1 MSLNTNF
8 NVNPYYDDFDEDKKF
23 LRLLFKPGYA
33 VQARELTQ
41 LQTLLQNQTSRFGN
55 HIFRNGSLV
64 TGGQTF
70 IQDATY
76 LKLNSDYA
84 NTAISV
90 SNFNGLSI
98 TNSDGS
104 KRGEVI
110 AVYDADAG
118 TGDPKTLLVKQIYG
132 NTFTSGETI
141 QTIQDAPVYANIST
155 SGVGTGQ
162 TFSIS
167 EGVFYYD
174 GYFIK
179 NSAQTIATSKYDNTT
194 ANARIGFE
202 ITESIVVS
210 SQDTSLLDPAQDASN
225 YQAPGADRYK
235 VDLILATRSLT
246 STDTSQFIELA
257 QVENGVLVSANK
269 YPLYA
274 VLEDTF
280 ARRTYD
286 ESGNYT
292 VRPFQLSLETSAA
305 NSAKAN
311 VIMSPGKA
319 YVYGYEYETIA
330 PTTITFDKPRTTD
343 NVVGK
348 RISADYGYYVYAN
361 TANGSLPIDTFSTVD
376 LHCVPNSSIN
386 VTSTGTIT
394 NTKIGTARIKSIEFE
409 TASNTSN
416 AATYEFRTYL
426 FDINVGSIFGG
437 NVTTKL
443 DFSNTSYLGIAN
455 TVVNAYQYSMSNNAY
470 VGAQF
475 RIVTGPG
482 AGEPSKTIVNYN
494 GATQTIQLSS
504 PFTANVQQNTSTW
517 AIDFELA
524 QVESLAVTSGTQR
537 VSSVDIAPASKDP
550 ASLYD
555 DAILSDRNLEP
566 LIFPL
571 GQNYVALS
579 SITDFYYSYRRLIHN
594 QTFNASSQTILPAL
608 GSGETYAAATS
619 TSSKA
624 QKYQII
630 VTTQGTSPYPIGSYI
645 PANLISDVDVPNRR
659 ITVTGATTDMVV
671 DVICTID
678 AVNPGSKTKTY
689 VTANSQIQVGDIAG
703 TSIFANNGV
712 ILYTAQG
719 QTHVMANTVVK
730 IPGISQSLFV
740 ADVVNL
746 VSVIDYNGYNITL
759 ANSAYATDITSKY
772 TLDNGQRDSY
782 YDHAV
787 IKLKSGVSAPNGPL
801 VIKYNYFSSADAGGY
816 FDVDSYSGYTY
827 GSVPPY
833 TSTSTGLFY
842 RLSDCLDFR
851 SVRAIPTTPTLANT
865 VTFSSGSNP
874 KIPENGSDIILTYD
888 YYLPRI
894 DKVAL
899 NKNRSFEVIQGNPSL
914 NPVPPQDKDGAMTLY
929 ILREPPYLAN
939 TSNVNVEYVDNR
951 RYTMKDI
958 GTISK
963 RVSNLEYYTSLSLL
977 EQSAVNKQ
985 DLTIL
990 DSTNTPRF
998 KNGIIV
1004 DSFTG
1009 SSVASVASPDY
1020 KAAIDP
1026 KLNEMRPTFNVSS
1039 RMLNFNPATSTN
1051 YLQSG
1056 ALVTANATHTMFID
1070 QNKSSK
1076 VYNVNPFNVINY
1088 LGKIKLDP
1096 PSDVWVDTSKQP
1108 DVLVNLE
1115 GDKDAWAQIAQASYS
1130 YDWGNWQTYWTGTP
1144 VVSGA
1149 QEGNEWIGDGA
1160 GTVRQATGTQY
1171 ITTSVG
1177 QVRSGIATQVVPST
1191 ITKSLGDKVI
1201 DVSIIQYMRSKNVVF
1216 TGSGFKPTTTLY
1228 GFFDNIDVNSYIS
1241 RLNKFT
1247 LATNK
1252 LSYQTTTGS
1261 LETVAI
1267 YDNTLAANVGTA
1279 LIALTS
1285 NYEAFVVSV
1294 NPSAAFNVSTA
1305 SVNLIGST
1313 TGTSVRING
1322 YEHYSG
1328 RAAAGTTNTITL
1340 RVDALNAN
1348 NTGTYVGSSVYIVSG
1363 TGAGQKRTIS
1373 GYVAG
1378 TRVATVSADWATTPD
1393 TTSVYSIGNL
1403 YTTLAGDV
1411 AGLFFIPSGIFRTG
1425 EKHFRLINNQT
1436 GDLPSSSTNG
1446 DASFYAQGLLQKTE
1460 NTIISTTV
1468 PTIQRAAV
1476 TSERVVTST
1485 TTREVVT
1492 GYYDPLA
1499 QTFLVSRDNYPD
1511 GIFISKARFCFKT
1524 KDATMPITLQLRP
1537 TVNGYPSS
1545 SVVFPN
1551 STVTL
1556 TPDKINV
1563 SDSPDLN
1570 DETKYT
1576 DFVFDSPIYVQPG
1589 EYTFV
1594 LITNS
1599 LGYEV
1604 YAAEIG
1610 KLDTVTGEQISEQPY
1625 GGSLFLSQNGSTWT
1639 AEQNSDLMFRLYR
1652 YTFDTGTVTAKFQV
1666 DVPSANTPYDLM
1678 NLMSSEV
1685 VLGNTSLAY
1694 SFTSEKDTTGGI
1706 VTSIPITPYTDYLMT
1721 DGYGRRVLNPSTGNT
1736 SMVVT
1741 ATMSTS
1747 NPDVSPI
1754 LDTSRFGSIF
1764 VENIIN
1770 GLPLSN
1776 SDIVI
1781 TNAGTKYGPNGSVT
1795 ITITGGGGS
1804 GATANVLVANTG
1816 TGAAPG
1822 NSIISVTLTNPGS
1835 GYTTSPTFT
1844 ISDANT
1850 TPGTGATVIYNGE
1863 DKKSGGNSN
1872 VRYITRKV
1880 TLADGF
1886 DSGDLRVYV
1895 TAYKPAGSDINVYY
1909 KLLSV
1914 SDNETFDDKSWQLMT
1929 QLSNV
1934 NFASN
1939 NYQDYREIA
1948 YAPGISNA
1956 ANNSVL
1962 YSTSSTTFNTF
1973 RTFAIKIVL
1982 SGTSTVDV
1990 PKVRDFRAIAL
2001 PAGS

>member
-41 LQTLLQNQTSRFGN
+41 LQTLLQNQTGRFGN
-55 HIFRNGSLV
+55 HVFKNGSLV

-84 NTAISV
+84 NTAVSV
-90 SNFNGLSI
+90 TNFNGLSI
-98 TNSDGS
+98 KNSDGS

-141 QTIQDAPVYANIST
+141 QTIQAAPVYANIST

-179 NSAQTIATSKYDNTT
+179 NSAQTIATSKYNNTT
-194 ANARIGFE
+194 ANAKIGFE

-235 VDLILATRSLT
+235 IDLVLATRSLT
-246 STDTSQFIELA
+246 STDTTQFIELA
-257 QVENGVLVSANK
+257 QVQNGVLVSANK

-330 PTTITFDKPRTTD
+330 PTIITFDKPRTTD
-343 NVVGK
+343 SVTAK

-361 TANGSLPIDTFSTVD
+361 TANGSLPINNLVTID

-386 VTSTGTIT
+386 VSSTGTIS
-394 NTKIGTARIKSIEFE
+394 NTKIGTARVKSIEYE
-409 TASNTSN
+409 TSSNTAN
-416 AATYEFRTYL
+416 AATYEYRTYL
-426 FDINVGSIFGG
+426 FDINVGTILGG
-437 NVTTKL
+437 NVITKL
-443 DFSNTSYLGIAN
+443 DFSNTTYLGIAN
-455 TVVNAYQYSMSNNAY
+455 TVVNAYQYSIANNAY
-470 VGAQF
+470 TGAQF
-475 RIVTGPG
+475 RIVSGPG
-482 AGEPSKTIVNYN
+482 AGEPAKTIVNYN

-517 AIDFELA
+517 AIDFEFA
-524 QVESLAVTSGTQR
+524 QVESLAVTSGTNR
-537 VSSVDIAPASKDP
+537 VASIDIAPDSKDP
-550 ASLYD
+550 ASTYYD
-555 DAILSDRNLEP
+555 TILADRNLEP

-571 GQNYVALS
+571 GQN
-579 SITDFYYSYRRLIHN
+579 SI
-594 QTFNASSQTILPAL
+594 AL
-608 GSGETYAAATS
+608 GSISNFSYSYKRLYESQAFSSSVSPALSVGSGESISSAVS

-624 QKYQII
+624 EKYQ
-630 VTTQGTSPYPIGSYI
+630 VVVVSQGTGAYASGQTV
-645 PANLISDVDVPNRR
+645 PATAFTVDTGTKKLT
-659 ITVTGATTDMVV
+659 ITNANNMTAN
-671 DVICTID
+671 IIATID
-678 AVNPGSKTKTY
+678 SVSPTAKAKTY
-689 VTANSQIQVGDIAG
+689 VTANATVQTGLIAG

-719 QTHVMANTVVK
+719 QTHIMANTVVK
-730 IPGISQSLFV
+730 TPDTAQSLFV
-740 ADVVNL
+740 SDVVNIVAVL
-746 VSVIDYNGYNITL
+746 DYNGYAVTT
-759 ANSAYATDITSKY
+759 ANASYATDITSKY

-787 IKLKSGVSAPNGPL
+787 IKLKSGVYAPTGPL
-801 VIKYNYFSSADAGGY
+801 VVKYNYFSSSGAGY

-827 GSVPPY
+827 GAVPAY
-833 TSTSTGLFY
+833 FSASTGAYYQLA
-842 RLSDCLDFR
+842 DCLDFR
-851 SVRAIPTTPTLANT
+851 PIRAVPTTPTLANT
-865 VTFSSGSNP
+865 VTFDVDSTTTGP
-874 KIPENGSDIILTYD
+874 KIPENGSDIILSYN

-899 NKNRSFEVIQGNPSL
+899 NKNRSFEVIQGIPSL

-929 ILREPPYLAN
+929 VLREPAYLAN
-939 TSNVNVEYVDNR
+939 TSNVNIEYVDNR
-951 RYTMKDI
+951 RYTMRDI

-1026 KLNEMRPTFNVSS
+1026 KINEMRPTFNVSS
-1039 RMLNFNPATSTN
+1039 RMLNFNPATSSN

-1056 ALVTANATHTMFID
+1056 PLVTANATHTMFID
-1070 QNKSSK
+1070 QNKASK

-1130 YDWGNWQTYWTGTP
+1130 YDWGNWQTYWTGATT
-1144 VVSGA
+1144 VSGA
-1149 QEGNEWIGDGA
+1149 QEGNGWIADGG
-1160 GTVRQATGTQY
+1160 GTKSTATGTQY
-1171 ITTSVG
+1171 ITTTIG

-1201 DVSIIQYMRSKNVVF
+1201 DVSIVQYMRSKNVVF
-1216 TGSGFKPTTTLY
+1216 TGSGFKPATTLY

-1247 LATNK
+1247 LAASK

-1285 NYEAFVVSV
+1285 NNEAFVVSV
-1294 NPSAAFNVSTA
+1294 NPSAAFNVSTS

-1348 NTGTYVGSSVYIVSG
+1348 NTGTYVGSSIYIVSG

-1378 TRVATVSADWATTPD
+1378 TRVATVSVDWSTTPD

-1411 AGLFFIPSGIFRTG
+1411 AGLFFIPSGTFRTG

-1436 GDLPSSSTNG
+1436 GDIPSSSTNG

-1511 GIFISKARFCFKT
+1511 GIFISKARFCFKS
-1524 KDATMPITLQLRP
+1524 KDETMPITLQLRP

-1545 SVVFPN
+1545 SVVFPH

-1570 DETKYT
+1570 DATKYT
-1576 DFVFDSPIYVQPG
+1576 DFVFDAPVYVQPG

-1610 KLDTVTGEQISEQPY
+1610 KLDTVSGQQISAQPY

-1652 YTFDTGTVTAKFQV
+1652 YTFNTGAVTAKFQV

-1678 NLMSSEV
+1678 NLMTSEV
-1685 VLGNTSLAY
+1685 ILGNTSLSY
-1694 SFTSEKDTTGGI
+1694 SFASEKDTTGGI

-1747 NPDVSPI
+1747 NPDISPI

-1776 SDIVI
+1776 SDIII

-1795 ITITGGGGS
+1795 ITISGGGGS

-1914 SDNETFDDKSWQLMT
+1914 SDNETFNDKSWQLMT

-1948 YAPGISNA
+1948 YAPGINNA

>member
-55 HIFRNGSLV
+55 HIFKNGSLV

-70 IQDATY
+70 LQDATY

-84 NTAISV
+84 GTAVSV

-110 AVYDADAG
+110 VVYDADSG
-118 TGDPKTLLVKQIYG
+118 TGDPKTLLVKQLYG

-141 QTIQDAPVYANIST
+141 QTVQAAPAFANIAT
-155 SGVGTGQ
+155 TGVGTGQ
-162 TFSIS
+162 IFSIS
-167 EGVFYYD
+167 EGVFFYD
-174 GYFIK
+174 GFFIK
-179 NSAQTIATSKYDNTT
+179 NSSQSIATSKYSNTT

-202 ITESIVVS
+202 ITESVVVS

-225 YQAPGADRYK
+225 YQAPGSDRYK
-235 VDLILATRSLT
+235 VDLVLATRSLT

-257 QVENGVLVSANK
+257 RVENGVLTFANQ
-269 YPLYA
+269 YPLYS
-274 VLEDTF
+274 VLEDTL

-311 VIMSPGKA
+311 VILSPGKA

-330 PTTITFDKPRTTD
+330 PTIITFDKPRTTD

-437 NVTTKL
+437 NVITKL

-455 TVVNAYQYSMSNNAY
+455 TVVNAYQYSMADNAY
-470 VGAQF
+470 RGAQF

-482 AGEPSKTIVNYN
+482 AGEPAKTIVNYN

-537 VSSVDIAPASKDP
+537 VSSLDIAPASKDP

-555 DAILSDRNLEP
+555 DAILSDRDLEP

-571 GQNYVALS
+571 GQNYVALN
-579 SITDFYYSYRRLIHN
+579 SISNFYYSYRRLVHN

-608 GSGETYAAATS
+608 GSGETYAAASS

-624 QKYQII
+624 QNYQII
-630 VTTQGTSPYPIGSYI
+630 ITTKGSSPYPVGSYI
-645 PANLISDVDVPNRR
+645 PANLISDVDVANRR
-659 ITVTGATTDMVV
+659 LTVTGATSDMVA

-689 VTANSQIQVGDIAG
+689 VTANAQIQVGDIAG

-719 QTHVMANTVVK
+719 QTHIMANTVVK
-730 IPGISQSLFV
+730 TPDLPQSLFV
-740 ADVVNL
+740 ADVVNI
-746 VSVIDYNGYNITL
+746 VSVTDYNGYNITL
-759 ANSAYATDITSKY
+759 ANSVYATDITSKY

-787 IKLKSGVSAPNGPL
+787 IKLKSGVAAPTGPL
-801 VIKYNYFSSADAGGY
+801 VVKYNYFSSIDAGGY
-816 FDVDSYSGYTY
+816 FDVNSYSGYTY
-827 GSVPPY
+827 GLVPPY
-833 TSTSTGLFY
+833 ISSSTGSYY
-842 RLSDCLDFR
+842 RLADCLDFR

-874 KIPENGSDIILTYD
+874 KIPENGSDIILSYN

-929 ILREPPYLAN
+929 ILREPAYLAN
-939 TSNVNVEYVDNR
+939 TSNVSVEYVDNR

-977 EQSAVNKQ
+977 EQSTVSKQ

-1009 SSVASVASPDY
+1009 SSVASVSSPDY
-1020 KAAIDP
+1020 RAAIDP
-1026 KLNEMRPTFNVSS
+1026 RKQEMRPTFNVSS
-1039 RMLNFNPATSTN
+1039 RMLNFNAGTSSN

-1056 ALVTANATHTMFID
+1056 PLVTANATHTSFID
-1070 QNKSSK
+1070 QNKASK
-1076 VYNVNPFNVINY
+1076 VYNVNPYSVINY

-1096 PSDVWVDTSKQP
+1096 PTDVWVDTNKQP

-1115 GDKDAWAQIAQASYS
+1115 GDKDAWAQIAAASYS
-1130 YDWGNWQTYWTGTP
+1130 YDWGNWSTYWSGTS
-1144 VVSGA
+1144 VTGA
-1149 QEGNEWIGDGA
+1149 QEGNEWIADGG
-1160 GTVRQATGTQY
+1160 GTRSTATGTQY
-1171 ITTSVG
+1171 VTTT
-1177 QVRSGIATQVVPST
+1177 QKQTASGTVSKVVPST

-1216 TGSGFKPTTTLY
+1216 TGSGFKPSVSLY

-1247 LATNK
+1247 LAANK
-1252 LSYQTTTGS
+1252 LGYQTTVGA
-1261 LETVAI
+1261 LETVGI

-1279 LIALTS
+1279 LVALTS
-1285 NYEAFVVSV
+1285 NNQAFVVSV
-1294 NPSAAFNVSTA
+1294 NPTAAFNVSTA

-1322 YEHYSG
+1322 YDHYSG
-1328 RAAAGTTNTITL
+1328 RATAGTSDTITL
-1340 RVDALNAN
+1340 RIDALNAN
-1348 NTGTYVGSSVYIVSG
+1348 NTGTYSGSSIYIVSG

-1378 TRVATVSADWATTPD
+1378 TRVATVSSAWTTIPD

-1403 YTTLAGDV
+1403 LTTAAGDV
-1411 AGLFFIPSGIFRTG
+1411 AGLFFIPSGTFRTG
-1425 EKHFRLINNQT
+1425 EKHFRLIDNQT
-1436 GDLPSSSTNG
+1436 GDIPSSSTNG

-1511 GIFISKARFCFKT
+1511 GIFLSKARFCFKS
-1524 KDATMPITLQLRP
+1524 KDATMPITLQIRP

-1545 SVVFPN
+1545 SVVFPY

-1556 TPDKINV
+1556 TPDKINI

-1570 DETKYT
+1570 DATKYT
-1576 DFVFDSPIYVQPG
+1576 DFIFDAPIYFQPG
-1589 EYTFV
+1589 EYSFV

-1599 LGYEV
+1599 LGYEI

-1610 KLDTVTGEQISEQPY
+1610 KLDTVSGEQISAQPY

-1652 YTFDTGTVTAKFQV
+1652 YTFNTGAVTAKFQV
-1666 DVPSANTPYDLM
+1666 DVPAANTPYDLM

-1685 VLGNTSLAY
+1685 VLGNTSLSY
-1694 SFTSEKDTTGGI
+1694 SFASEKDSTGGI
-1706 VTSIPITPYTDYLMT
+1706 VTGIPITPYTDYTMI
-1721 DGYGRRVLNPSTGNT
+1721 DGYGRRVLNPTTGNT

-1747 NPDVSPI
+1747 NPDISPI
-1754 LDTSRFGSIF
+1754 LDTSRFGAIF

-1776 SDIVI
+1776 SDIII

-1795 ITITGGGGS
+1795 ITISGGGGT

-1844 ISDANT
+1844 IADANS
-1850 TPGTGATVIYNGE
+1850 TPGTGATITYNGE

-1895 TAYKPAGSDINVYY
+1895 TAYKPSGADISVYY

-1934 NFASN
+1934 NFVSN

-1948 YAPGISNA
+1948 YAPGIANA